1 MFTEMSSFIGR
12 TWQWMMDDYWIK
24 LDEPINYIVDA
35 DTGEMIGG
43 ADSVTDE
50 DLKDK
55 DGNPRNIKNESYTIV
70 DYYLRELGN
79 KGVTIQSLRLLGDNG
94 DYSDTEKILQDENN
108 KAILEK
114 YIAEFIRADV
124 ITQEPHKR
132 RGKTLVSEKNQ
143 NNIDGGVY
151 FYRTKKE
158 PVIEE
163 DKFVDGSYE
172 EYNIPVTD
180 KDYKQMEFM
189 TYEKFMEG
197 LEENDPAL
205 RYRFTVDPETDELIL
220 AEITTIEEVTALIP
234 LDMGMFNGIAAWFNQ
249 QFGKTTTYILNEV
262 RIPYKEY
269 IAKYAM
275 PYEFLINLCNVT
287 QNPEFVYHVALLA
300 RDTNIILAVQ
310 DNVTMERET
319 EETLTEYTSYKS
331 YTSSDVGTASKTGTH
346 LEKWR
351 TVKTTTVQTP
361 VLMVD
366 TADTWSFYEEF
377 EFTKN
382 ITGTL
387 TETGPDV
394 TEYTP
399 SGNILSYVPAH
410 EEMVESY
417 EGVQIPQQVPEHW
430 EGTFVTRTEVST
442 QLINTTTT
450 FNEPI
455 LKRSIEKSKQF
466 LGLLRNDTGE
476 CEEDCFEETAWR
488 RQNPKA
494 LKCAEEAVFNKEGI
508 NVAYR
513 IPNMTR
519 MEQPYSRLVSGI
531 EMLYAVM
538 QSNSTGYDAED
549 KLLGDNEISESYNVQ
564 DQYVAAEDYES
575 AYVVKMQGLVEHMRY
590 LMGFPPNEEYNQ
602 ELPDA
607 EDNEEED
614 DDDETIVIPDEG
626 VIASAREIYEF
637 LIGKGFTPES
647 ACAILGN
654 IQQESGFNTAASNG
668 THFGLC
674 QWGDTRWEN
683 LKQFA
688 ASRGTSWADLNT
700 QLEFLW
706 NELTGVLASV
716 KNDMINLTDVRE
728 ATSIFCKRFEI
739 CGNYGVEVP
748 KRYKYAKYWY
758 SLFVTGENIGGDIGG
773 DTGPTGVVNQKQRE
787 LLDILQNLSNYHGIE
802 NEDGYCQR
810 FVRTVFEKLG
820 VSGSAGSASEA
831 ARKWTVSSDMDHIPV
846 GATVYG
852 RGSSA
857 DGHVGI
863 YIGNGMVVHNIGDSN
878 NCSYGGLRGI
888 KCENISSWNRKYHFT
903 GWGWQGGVDLRN

>member
-1 MFTEMSSFIGR
+1 MFTEMSGFIGR
-12 TWQWMMDDYWIK
+12 AWQWMIDDYWIR
-24 LDEPINYIVDA
+24 LDEPIEYIVDA
-35 DTGEMIGG
+35 DTGEMIGA
-43 ADSVTDE
+43 ADSVTNE
-50 DLKDK
+50 DLTDK
-55 DGNPRNIKNESYTIV
+55 DGNARNIKNESYTII

-94 DYSDTEKILQDENN
+94 DYSSLEKILEDKNN
-108 KAILEK
+108 KEILEK
-114 YIAEFIRADV
+114 YIAEFIRADI

-132 RGKTLVSEKNQ
+132 RGKALVSEKDQ

-158 PVIEE
+158 PVLEE
-163 DKFVDGSYE
+163 DKFANGTYE

-180 KDYKQMEFM
+180 KDYRQMEYM
-189 TYEKFMEG
+189 SYERYMEG
-197 LEENDPAL
+197 LQNNDPAL

-234 LDMGMFNGIAAWFNQ
+234 TDMGLFNGIAAWFNQ
-249 QFGKTTTYILNEV
+249 QFGKDTTYILNEV

-310 DNVTMERET
+310 DNVTIERET
-319 EETLTEYTSYKS
+319 VETLTEETSYKS
-331 YTSSDVGTASKTGTH
+331 SVSSDVGTASVTGVQE
-346 LEKWR
+346 EKWR

-361 VLMVD
+361 VLMID

-382 ITGTL
+382 IEGTL
-387 TETGPDV
+387 TEVGPIV
-394 TEYTP
+394 HEYHPT
-399 SGNILSYVPAH
+399 GNILSHVPGYERT
-410 EEMVESY
+410 EESF
-417 EGVQIPQQVPEHW
+417 EGGVSTTYVPEHW
-430 EGTFVTRTEVST
+430 EGTFTTRTEEST
-442 QLINTTTT
+442 QLINSTTT

-455 LKRSIEKSKQF
+455 LKQSIEKSKQF

-476 CEEDCFEETAWR
+476 CPHDCFEETAWR
-488 RQNPKA
+488 RQNPEA
-494 LKCAEEAVFNKEGI
+494 LKCSEEAVFNKDGI

-531 EMLYAVM
+531 DMLYAVM
-538 QSNSTGYDAED
+538 QSNSTGYDSDD
-549 KLLGDNEISESYNVQ
+549 KLLGSDEISESYNVQ
-564 DQYVAAEDYES
+564 DQYVASEDYES
-575 AYVVKMQGLVEHMRY
+575 AYVVKMQGLVEHMLY

-602 ELPDA
+602 QLPDA
-607 EDNEEED
+607 DEDEEYNEDEEVP
-614 DDDETIVIPDEG
+614 VITDEG
-626 VIASAREIYEF
+626 VIANARDIYNF

-654 IQQESGFNTAASNG
+654 MQRESGFNTAATNG
-668 THFGLC
+668 THYGLC
-674 QWGDTRWEN
+674 QWGGGRWTN
-683 LKQFA
+683 LKEFA
-688 ASRGTSWADLNT
+688 SSRGKSWADLDT
-700 QLEFLW
+700 QLEFMW
-706 NELTGVLASV
+706 SELCGSLSGVKGAIINST
-716 KNDMINLTDVRE
+716 DMQE
-728 ATSIFCKRFEI
+728 ATSIFCRKFEI

-758 SLFVTGENIGGDIGG
+758 DVFVVGKGANAGNVT
-773 DTGPTGVVNQKQRE
+773 QKQTQV
-787 LLDILQNLSNYHGIE
+787 LDILQNLASYQGIE
-802 NEDGYCQR
+802 NDDRYCQR
-810 FVRTVFEKLG
+810 FVRTVFEKMG
-820 VSGSAGSASEA
+820 ISGSAASATEA
-831 ARKWTVSSDMDHIPV
+831 SRKWMESSDINHIPV

-852 RGSSA
+852 RGSSS

-863 YIGNGMVVHNIGDSN
+863 YIGNGMVVHNIGKSN
-878 NCSYGGLRGI
+878 NCSYGGLKGI
-888 KCENISSWNRKYHFT
+888 KCEDINSWNRKYHFT